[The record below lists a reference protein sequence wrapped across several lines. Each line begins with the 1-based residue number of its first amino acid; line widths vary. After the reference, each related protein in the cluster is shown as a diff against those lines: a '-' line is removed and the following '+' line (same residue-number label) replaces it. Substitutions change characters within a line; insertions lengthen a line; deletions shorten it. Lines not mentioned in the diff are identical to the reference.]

1 MNWPVLR
8 DWKWLVLQATA
19 ILFAIVAIGLAV
31 ADLRGWVIAA
41 VLSIIMNTFGVAR
54 ASHLSGF

>member
-41 VLSIIMNTFGVAR
+41 VLSIITNTFGVDR
-54 ASHLSGF
+54 ASHLSDF